1 MLPRRDR
8 IVLWAF
14 ALLVVAWMVAQALSG
29 SATGLLHLAP
39 ALVLALPL
47 ILGRYPGESKLAELA
62 GTSRTPT
69 ARRPSRIPMPRSHVR
84 VMQRGGRLV
93 ASAMAKRPP
102 PLLAAFLN
110 TA

>member
-14 ALLVVAWMVAQALSG
+14 TLLVVSWMVAQALTG
-29 SATGLLHLAP
+29 SETGLLCLAP

-47 ILGRYPGESKLAELA
+47 ILGRYPGEDKLAELA
-62 GTSRTPT
+62 GPSRTPT
-69 ARRPSRIPMPRSHVR
+69 ARGPARVAMPRSYVR

-102 PLLAAFLN
+102 PLLAAFL
-110 TA
+110 TTT

>member
-1 MLPRRDR
+1 MVPRRDR

-14 ALLVVAWMVAQALSG
+14 TLVVVAWMVAQAVTG
-29 SATGLLHLAP
+29 AETGLLYLAP

-47 ILGRYPGESKLAELA
+47 VLGRYLGEEQLAELA
-62 GTSRTPT
+62 GASR
-69 ARRPSRIPMPRSHVR
+69 ARRARVRSRISTPLGHVR
-84 VMQRGGRLV
+84 VMHRGGRLV

-102 PLLAAFLN
+102 PARALL